1 MYVHKQYLLEFI
13 MQNGQI
19 MIFPIYDLFN
29 TLNTVIAIR
38 KFMKMCEIMHIII
51 ILCHFFAKIVRNQRI
66 LFFNVK
72 CFHEIFFKLEKKTFH
87 LSIEKYSVKP
97 ITDKQKG

>member
-19 MIFPIYDLFN
+19 MIFLIYDLF
-29 TLNTVIAIR
+29 NTVIAIR

-72 CFHEIFFKLEKKTFH
+72 CFHEIFFKLEKKAFH